1 MNLKICFALLSI
13 GILVGAILYF
23 LRKNNLGRSGTIVG
37 AAVKSGQVDADK
49 LNWLNENICSFKKNY
64 CGFLI
69 ENERIDKGY
78 SINQLKKLQD
88 KYGVVLSKPVFSL
101 SVDFYE
107 KYPSEKRAVLMTLVR
122 QWLKNSGKL
131 NAETGDLLE
140 AIEKEAVEEAF
151 EEFKRVFE
159 SFDFSRK
166 RD

>member
-49 LNWLNENICSFKKNY
+49 LNWLNENIRSFKKNY

-78 SINQLKKLQD
+78 SINQLKELQD

-107 KYPSEKRAVLMTLVR
+107 KYPNETRSVLMNLIR

-131 NAETGDLLE
+131 NVETDNLLDAIE
-140 AIEKEAVEEAF
+140 NRAIEKAS
-151 EEFKRVFE
+151 EEFKQVFK
-159 SFDFSRK
+159 SFDLSQK
-166 RD
+166 CD

>member
-107 KYPSEKRAVLMTLVR
+107 KYPNEKRAVLMTLVR

-151 EEFKRVFE
+151 EEFKQVFE

-166 RD
+166 RG

>member
-37 AAVKSGQVDADK
+37 AAVKSGRVDADK
-49 LNWLNENICSFKKNY
+49 LNWLNENIRSFKKNY

-78 SINQLKKLQD
+78 SINQLKELQD

-107 KYPSEKRAVLMTLVR
+107 KYPNETRSVLMNLIR

-131 NAETGDLLE
+131 NVETDNLLD
-140 AIEKEAVEEAF
+140 AIENRAIEEAS
-151 EEFKRVFE
+151 EEFKQVFK
-159 SFDFSRK
+159 SFDFSQK
-166 RD
+166 CD